1 MTHTYQ
7 SNILAVTMLPRLLF
21 LMLHSINDSM
31 GLEKIFDC
39 LKKFVANKVFRFN
52 ISVFRKVCYSQLVS
66 DNDFLGVVRVT
77 HRT

>member
-21 LMLHSINDSM
+21 LMLHSIKDSM

-39 LKKFVANKVFRFN
+39 
-52 ISVFRKVCYSQLVS
+52 
-66 DNDFLGVVRVT
+66 
-77 HRT
+77 